1 MIPSDFTPRLVRAI
15 DVLTAEPIHVGPGCI
30 RRDLPGTGQVRAWI
44 VEMAAGCEWPR
55 VDFHDEP
62 ELVYI
67 LDGEVIEGERSYEA
81 GTYFLFEKGSS
92 HRPRTVSGVRMFGVN
107 L

>member
-1 MIPSDFTPRLVRAI
+1 MTIPDFTPHLMQATMVAE
-15 DVLTAEPIHVGPGCI
+15 AEPIQVGPGCI
-30 RRDLPGTGQVRAWI
+30 RRDLPGTSQARAWI

-67 LDGEVIEGERSYEA
+67 LEGEVIEGGRSYGA